1 MVMSR
6 SRYWGPILLLLTVP
20 AILGLAY
27 LIWSPGDCVRDGRHD
42 LGTNGI
48 WIQHGWLGDDSW
60 FQRYGKDKALFRND
74 HKIQELAGLL
84 AGHGVRY
91 VFPHLCPC
99 APDGHIAPNDPAQT
113 ERFLDHF
120 TGFRVIPWIG
130 GVLEVHCFLKSE
142 PWRRNFVSSA
152 VALLETHPRLAGVQ
166 LNIEPMPSG
175 NLDFLKLLDQLRQAM
190 PTGKVLSVAAYPP
203 PTRWHPHASVHWDE
217 SYFRQ
222 VSGRVDQIVPMMY
235 DTSVLLSK
243 IYQGLIARWTSEV
256 LNWSGD
262 TQVLLGV
269 PAYEDAG
276 AWYHFSRVENL
287 QNALWGIHAG
297 LSQYKTLPKNYAGI
311 AIYCEWE
318 MDEAEWK
325 TLAQEFKKGS

>member
-1 MVMSR
+1 LKGLRLHPVFWLFSCLAA
-6 SRYWGPILLLLTVP
+6 YGLLYV
-20 AILGLAY
+20 
-27 LIWSPGDCVRDGRHD
+27 IWSPGQQVQDGRHD
-42 LGTNGI
+42 LRTNGI
-48 WIQHGWLGDDSW
+48 WLQHGWLGDDSW
-60 FQRYGKDKALFRND
+60 FKRNKRDKTQFRND
-74 HKIQELAGLL
+74 DRLDHLADLL
-84 AGHGVRY
+84 RSHGVRY

-99 APDGHIAPNDPAQT
+99 SPEGMIAPNDPAQT
-113 ERFLDHF
+113 ERFLDRF

-130 GVLEVHCFLKSE
+130 GLLRVHCFPKSAE
-142 PWRRNFVSSA
+142 WRAAFICSA
-152 VALLETHPRLAGVQ
+152 VDLLRAHPRLAGVQ

-175 NLDFLKLLDQLRQAM
+175 NPDFLTLLDELQQAM
-190 PTGKVLSVAAYPP
+190 PPGKILSVAAYPP
-203 PTRWHPHASVHWDE
+203 PTRWHPHSSVHWDE
-217 SYFRQ
+217 SYFKEIAR
-222 VSGRVDQIVPMMY
+222 RVDEIVPMMY

-287 QNALWGIHAG
+287 QNALRGIHAG
-297 LSQYKTLPKNYAGI
+297 LSQYKALPKNYAGI

-325 TLAQEFKKGS
+325 TLAQEFEKVS